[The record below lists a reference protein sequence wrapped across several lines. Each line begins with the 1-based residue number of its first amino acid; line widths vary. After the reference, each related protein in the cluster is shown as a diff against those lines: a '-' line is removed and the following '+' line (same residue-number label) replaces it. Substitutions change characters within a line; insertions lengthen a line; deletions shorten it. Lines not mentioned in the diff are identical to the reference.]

1 MARSVPRAGRR
12 RDALDGVAV
21 IVIGVDTSTPQTSVA
36 VGTETEILAKASV
49 AGASRQESVTPILRD
64 LLERSDLSLSQVGGI
79 AVGTGPGL
87 FTGLR
92 VGVETAKTL
101 AQVAGVPIVGIPSL
115 DVLAHPVRFTPRR
128 IAAVIDAR
136 RREVFSAIYR
146 SVPGGVVRE
155 RGYEVHPPDRL
166 AAELQALPGDV
177 LAVGNGAMLYRHV
190 LEGIGSRIEFA
201 SSIAA
206 HPEAA
211 ALVEL
216 AVPRLLR
223 EEHDRLFDVVPR
235 YLRKSDA
242 EIAWDRRA
250 RGL

>member
-1 MARSVPRAGRR
+1 VDGAG
-12 RDALDGVAV
+12 V
-21 IVIGVDTSTPQTSVA
+21 IVIGIETSTPQTSVA
-36 VGTETEILAKASV
+36 LGSEHEIIAAASV
-49 AGASRQESVTPILRD
+49 AGTARQESVTPLLAD
-64 LLERSDLSLSQVGGI
+64 LMQRSDLSLSQVGGI
-79 AVGTGPGL
+79 AVGVGPGL

-101 AQVAGVPIVGIPSL
+101 AQVGGLPIVGITSL
-115 DVLAHPVRFTPRR
+115 DALAYPVRFTPRR

-136 RREVFSAIYR
+136 RGEVFSAIYR
-146 SVPGGVVRE
+146 AVPGGVVRE
-155 RGYEVHPPDRL
+155 RPYEVHAPDRL
-166 AAELQALPGDV
+166 AAELQALPGEV

-190 LEGIGSRIEFA
+190 LEEIGSRIEFA

-206 HPEAA
+206 HPQAA

-216 AVPRLLR
+216 AVPRFLR
-223 EEHDRLFDVVPR
+223 EEHDRLFDVVPL

-250 RGL
+250 RGA